1 MSEDKPK
8 GEDKPKMKFP
18 PLKKKHRILGELP
31 PDSLAAALNYR
42 ELGEEVGREEAQNN
56 EQVKHR

>member
-8 GEDKPKMKFP
+8 GEDTPKMKFP

-31 PDSLAAALNYR
+31 PNSQAALHHPCR
-42 ELGEEVGREEAQNN
+42 RGWKRWAARWSRPRQSEE
-56 EQVKHR
+56 